1 MMGNYQYRRLVQP
14 LCFVFP
20 LLALLSGCTG
30 IQSALAP
37 SGTAAREIAA
47 LWWTMAAGAV
57 VIFMLVLGTAFYA
70 VKVRPER
77 HSRRVAYV
85 LILGGGITLPLVILS
100 TLLIYSFRLGPAL
113 TAPVAPQALRIT
125 VIGKQWWWEVHY
137 AMAGASEPVI
147 SANELRIPVG
157 ERVELTLQ
165 SADVIHSFWVPRL
178 AGKLDMIPGRSNRL
192 VLQAD
197 RPGVYR
203 GQCAEYCGGPH
214 ALMAFYVV
222 AEPPAR
228 FAAWLAHEARPAL
241 SPTTPLLTRGR
252 ALFLDSGCGTCHT
265 IRGTPAVGRF
275 GPDLT
280 HVGGR
285 YSLAA
290 GILPNNVG
298 TLAGW
303 IADSQNLKPGNH
315 MPSFNIFTGEE
326 LRALAAYLESL
337 K

>member
-1 MMGNYQYRRLVQP
+1 MANYQHRRLIKH
-14 LCFVFP
+14 LCFVFS

-37 SGTAAREIAA
+37 SGIAAREIAA
-47 LWWTMAAGAV
+47 LWWTMATGAV
-57 VIFMLVLGTAFYA
+57 VIFILVLGTAFYA
-70 VKVRPER
+70 VKVGPER
-77 HSRRVAYV
+77 HSRRVAYL
-85 LILGGGITLPLVILS
+85 LILGGGIALPLVILS
-100 TLLIYSFRLGPAL
+100 TLLIYGFRLDPAL
-113 TAPVAPQALRIT
+113 TAPVAPQALRIKVT
-125 VIGKQWWWEVHY
+125 GKQWWWEVHY
-137 AMAGASEPVI
+137 AMADTPETVI

-157 ERVELTLQ
+157 ERVEVTLQ

-178 AGKLDMIPGRSNRL
+178 AGKLDMIPGHSNRL

-203 GQCAEYCGGPH
+203 GQCAEFCGQAH
-214 ALMAFYVV
+214 ALMAFYVI

-228 FAAWLAHEARPAL
+228 FAAWFAHEARPAPL
-241 SPTTPLLTRGR
+241 PNTPNLARGR

-265 IRGTPAVGRF
+265 IRGTPAAGRF

-280 HVGGR
+280 HIGGR

-315 MPSFNIFTGEE
+315 MPSFTIFTGEE
-326 LRALAAYLESL
+326 LRVLAAYLESL